1 MLPRE
6 IKAADFR
13 HYPPQA
19 RQLAIDHLALL
30 QALPAVFVP
39 ILLREIQTYDWK
51 FPAERR
57 DLERQLAYLG
67 SLSAG
72 ERQQVMAGFARVRL
86 SSQLEDLNW
95 VEAPADYS
103 AQLSAYLWASH
114 QMDGFRDTAEDFTKR
129 LAATAPREPLPTPR
143 LGIVVL
149 GQGVTENTYPLFR
162 KLRPHGVYFTHIR
175 PQDGLRTLLD
185 AVDERS
191 KAHPVS
197 YGHWHIDGGPKESLS
212 GEGVTC
218 VSYESLAAVR
228 SALLKRMDNAI
239 RSGIGGPEAMRTML
253 SRMRPEELGLSDSTQ
268 EAVLNRFQVS
278 VLTDGSGTQF
288 FSTTFVQWTAREA
301 LRRAQPLT
309 LMARFTPRQRQRPMN
324 ELIGDPQRK
333 SVPDP
338 EGSLIDADM
347 GAYLTWLNQ
356 QRLPGA
362 EKSSFLVWFED
373 HHEALAIGPAQPRGT
388 ASNSTLD
395 LRELLSQVS

>member
-1 MLPRE
+1 MLPSE
-6 IKAADFR
+6 LKAADFR
-13 HYPPQA
+13 NYPPQA

-30 QALPAVFVP
+30 QDLPPVFVP
-39 ILLREIQTYDWK
+39 ILLREIAAYDWK

-57 DLERQLAYLG
+57 DLETQLAYLG
-67 SLSAG
+67 SLSAQ

-86 SSQLEDLNW
+86 SRQLEHLDW

-114 QMDGFRDTAEDFTKR
+114 QIDGFRATAEGFTQR
-129 LAATAPREPLPTPR
+129 LAAAAPKEPLPVPR

-149 GQGVTENTYPLFR
+149 GQGVTAGRHPLFR
-162 KLRPHGVYFTHIR
+162 RLRPHGVYFSQVR
-175 PQDGLRTLLD
+175 PQNGLQTLLD
-185 AVDERS
+185 AVAERS

-197 YGHWHIDGGPKESLS
+197 YGHWYIDGGPKASLS
-212 GEGVTC
+212 AAGVTC

-228 SALLKRMDNAI
+228 AALLKKMDQAI
-239 RSGIGGPEAMRTML
+239 RSGIGGPEAMRSML
-253 SRMRPEELGLSDSTQ
+253 TRLRPEELGLGDSSP
-268 EAVLNRFQVS
+268 ESLLNRFQVS

-324 ELIGDPQRK
+324 ELIKDPPPQP
-333 SVPDP
+333 VPDP
-338 EGSLIDADM
+338 DGSLIDADM

-373 HHEALAIGPAQPRGT
+373 HQEALAIGPGLPRGA
-388 ASNSTLD
+388 ASDSVVGLQ
-395 LRELLSQVS
+395 ELLSQIS